1 MGANAQRLIADLD
14 QLRAA
19 MPNAMPEDLRTDV
32 LNMLTRIDRLVD
44 TYPRPPFSPRWI
56 DDLDDIVR
64 RLTARLHAQQVD
76 G

>member
-44 TYPRPPFSPRWI
+44 KSRARRSRPAGSMT
-56 DDLDDIVR
+56 
-64 RLTARLHAQQVD
+64 LTTSCD